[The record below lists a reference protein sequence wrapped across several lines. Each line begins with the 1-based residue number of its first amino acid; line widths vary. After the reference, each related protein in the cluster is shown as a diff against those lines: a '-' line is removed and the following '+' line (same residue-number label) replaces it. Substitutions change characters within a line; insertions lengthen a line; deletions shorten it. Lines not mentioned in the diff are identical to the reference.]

1 MQSLGNSPFSRGK
14 RTRNLT
20 NLICLDSSLQ
30 AILESVKKVQKKET
44 FSGAKSVVAM
54 LLAVTRGRLGFAA
67 QSPYFVLLEGQ
78 TNSDLD
84 KSYMP
89 GHVFPRSTI
98 I

>member
-1 MQSLGNSPFSRGK
+1 
-14 RTRNLT
+14 
-20 NLICLDSSLQ
+20 
-30 AILESVKKVQKKET
+30 
-44 FSGAKSVVAM
+44 M

-89 GHVFPRSTI
+89 GLDFRKEKVLLGENCTEVDGDVDSRSPWLWI
-98 I
+98 PIDENLG